1 MWGRLD
7 GVGLSDA
14 DLTETALSRVSSA
27 SSSLRC
33 DMQLSRDLW
42 RHGVQFAY
50 LDSSDR

>member
-7 GVGLSDA
+7 GVGLSNA
-14 DLTETALSRVSSA
+14 DFAETALSRVSSA

-33 DMQLSRDLW
+33 DMLLSRGLW
-42 RHGVQFAY
+42 RHGVQFTY